1 MSEGRWSMRFRNF
14 LARSMAGR
22 YGTDQLN
29 RALNFATLVFLV
41 LSLFIGRSG
50 VGSLIWLLALAGLV
64 WGSFRTFSRNI
75 PKRRRENEAYL
86 GLTRKLRDR
95 FRGARDRFR
104 QRKDYRFFRCPSCRT
119 WLRVPRGKG
128 KLNITCRQCG
138 ERFTRST

>member
-1 MSEGRWSMRFRNF
+1 MT
-14 LARSMAGR
+14 GR

-29 RALNFATLVFLV
+29 RALNFTTLILLV

-50 VGSLIWLLALAGLV
+50 IGSLIWLLALAGLI
-64 WGSFRTFSRNI
+64 WGTFRTFSRNI
-75 PKRRRENEAYL
+75 LKRQRENEAYL
-86 GLTRKLRDR
+86 GLTRKTRER

>member
-1 MSEGRWSMRFRNF
+1 MT
-14 LARSMAGR
+14 GR
-22 YGTDQLN
+22 YGSDQLN
-29 RALNFATLVFLV
+29 RALNFTTLILLV

-50 VGSLIWLLALAGLV
+50 FGSLIWLLALAGLI
-64 WGSFRTFSRNI
+64 WGTFRTFSRNI
-75 PKRRRENEAYL
+75 LKRQRENEAYL
-86 GLTRKLRDR
+86 GLTRKTRER
-95 FRGARDRFR
+95 FRGTRDRFR

>member
-1 MSEGRWSMRFRNF
+1 MEHEVSQ
-14 LARSMAGR
+14 LAGTVHDRAL
-22 YGTDQLN
+22 GTDQLN
-29 RALNFATLVFLV
+29 RALNFATLVLLV

-50 VGSLIWLLALAGLV
+50 FGSLIWLLALAGLI
-64 WGSFRTFSRNI
+64 WGTFRTFSRNI
-75 PKRRRENEAYL
+75 LKRQRENDAYL
-86 GLTRKLRDR
+86 GLTRKTRER